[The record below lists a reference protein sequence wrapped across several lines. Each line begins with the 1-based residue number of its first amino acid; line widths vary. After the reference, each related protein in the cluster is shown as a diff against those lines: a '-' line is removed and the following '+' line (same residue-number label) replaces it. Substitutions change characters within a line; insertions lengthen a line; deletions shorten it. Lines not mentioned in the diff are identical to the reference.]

1 MCMITEDSMMTVQRN
16 ERDVVTIPQDVPYI
30 DVEDYDMFD
39 DKDRE
44 RYINDLER
52 HVRSS
57 FEYRS
62 MVNYLREYMNMNS
75 CAFIPA
81 VSNDTSR
88 KIKIE
93 IHHSPFTL
101 RDICVIVINKRS
113 RCLET
118 LYIEAVAYEV
128 MYIHYCLMVGLIPLS
143 ETVHQLVHNQYIF
156 IPTDK
161 VYGYYKKFVNT
172 YYDFIDPEILDKLDT
187 LETLTVAGT
196 QNEAYKDVLE
206 RRYITVDMEG
216 ANQYEQLHELQDM
229 LKNRLSELRDGE
241 QEKNEFSN
249 TPMIHT

>member
-1 MCMITEDSMMTVQRN
+1 MITEDSMMTVQHN

-113 RCLET
+113 RCLEP

-206 RRYITVDMEG
+206 RKYITVDMEG
-216 ANQYEQLHELQDM
+216 ANQYEQLHDLQDM

>member
-1 MCMITEDSMMTVQRN
+1 MITEDSMMTVQRN
-16 ERDVVTIPQDVPYI
+16 EKDVVTIPQDVPYI

-52 HVRSS
+52 HIRSS

-75 CAFIPA
+75 CAFMPA

-113 RCLET
+113 RCLEP

-172 YYDFIDPEILDKLDT
+172 YYDFIDSEILDKLDT

-206 RRYITVDMEG
+206 RKYITVDMEG